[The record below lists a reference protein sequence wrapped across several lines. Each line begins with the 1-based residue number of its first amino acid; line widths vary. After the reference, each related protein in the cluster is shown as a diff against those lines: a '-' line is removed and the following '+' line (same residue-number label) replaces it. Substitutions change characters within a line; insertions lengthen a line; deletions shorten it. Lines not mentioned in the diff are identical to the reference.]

1 MLCVLFWSSTTPK
14 EKLSEKNTQHYIWRK
29 KYGGGSIMIWGCFA
43 GKMNSQVYH
52 GVLWDNV
59 RVAVGNKST
68 EWLQRHKSRL
78 LEWPSQSPDLSPIEM
93 CHINKKQRKKD

>member
-1 MLCVLFWSSTTPK
+1 MNVSLCTGPVSDDHKARQRGAGTASSWILFMYI
-14 EKLSEKNTQHYIWRK
+14 ELSEKNTQHYIWRK

-59 RVAVGNKST
+59 RVAVGKLKLRAS
-68 EWLQRHKSRL
+68 WV
-78 LEWPSQSPDLSPIEM
+78 M
-93 CHINKKQRKKD
+93 